1 LRPSILK
8 SLKPDIIV
16 EMLDMA
22 VVFENWNKV
31 LETADVL
38 YQCVMCIRE
47 DQVEDRGK
55 GARLPSIETER
66 PLVYY
71 IGRSYMMQGVAYQK
85 MGQIDQ
91 ARACIC
97 RYANLDCMEEMGEAE
112 MQIVQEFKRKAEV
125 SRYALEIEA
134 GQVELLEG
142 YVNLLLEY
150 QEEGLEGLTVITEAA
165 VRHGWRVDFIIQML
179 EEQVNGLGENFG
191 SSNNDNLYQYC
202 YQRALYEQWMG
213 RPQGAVEYI
222 LKAMRVV
229 DGRGVERHMLRCIWV
244 LESLREVATEEHIE
258 QYRAILEGMK

>member
-1 LRPSILK
+1 MQPSILK

-16 EMLDMA
+16 EMLEMA
-22 VVFENWNKV
+22 VAFENWNKV

-47 DQVEDRGK
+47 DQVENQGRG
-55 GARLPSIETER
+55 ALLPSIQTER

-71 IGRSYMMQGVAYQK
+71 IGISYMMQGVAYQK

-91 ARACIC
+91 ARACIY
-97 RYANLDCMEEMGEAE
+97 RYANLECMEQMDEAE

-150 QEEGLEGLTVITEAA
+150 REEGSAGLTVMTEAA

-179 EEQVNGLGENFG
+179 EEQLDGLDENFD

-222 LKAMRVV
+222 LKAMRAV
-229 DGRGVERHMLRCIWV
+229 DRRGVERHMIRCLWYWNRFAKQRRRSRLSSIRQFW
-244 LESLREVATEEHIE
+244 RE
-258 QYRAILEGMK
+258 